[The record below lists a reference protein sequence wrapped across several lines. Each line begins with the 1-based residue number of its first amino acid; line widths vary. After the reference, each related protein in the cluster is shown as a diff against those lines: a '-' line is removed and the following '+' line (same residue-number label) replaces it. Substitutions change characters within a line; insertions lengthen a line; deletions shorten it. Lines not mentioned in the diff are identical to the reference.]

1 MTVRD
6 NWSIYNCAQFLLEL
20 YTLIQIYL
28 LSVTGVNRNGISS
41 TLTGIL
47 ARHNARV
54 LDIGQ
59 AVIHDSLS
67 LGVLVGLDSKAQIEI
82 IESDCKKAFDSLSLQ
97 VRSQFISG
105 EDYQSWVEQH
115 GQQKHVLT
123 LLAREIS
130 ADALAQVTTTLAGH
144 GLDIYHITRLTGRIP
159 VESLGNGAQA
169 CIEILVRGGVAD
181 ESAFREELMGL
192 AAHLDVDL
200 AYQRDDLY
208 RRNRRLVVFDMD
220 STLIK
225 QEVIDEL
232 AKEAG
237 VGEQVSRVTERAMAG
252 EIDFDESLRERV
264 ALLKG
269 LSESALLKVAERLEL
284 NDGAER
290 LMQRLNQLGMK
301 TAILSGG
308 FSFFGETLR
317 QRLNMDY
324 LYANELEIVDGRLTG
339 RVSGEIVNGEC
350 KARLLGEIAR
360 RESLVLEQVIAV
372 GDGANDLPMLGKA
385 GLGIAFHAK
394 PLVRQ
399 TASHALSHLGLDAIL
414 YLMGYSDADNP
425 KG

>member
-1 MTVRD
+1 M
-6 NWSIYNCAQFLLEL
+6 
-20 YTLIQIYL
+20 IQIHL
-28 LSVTGVNRNGISS
+28 LSVNGLNRNGISS
-41 TLTGIL
+41 ALTGIL
-47 ARHNARV
+47 ARQGARV

-67 LGVLVGLDSKAQIEI
+67 LGVLIGLDSDADIQLIEA
-82 IESDCKKAFDSLSLQ
+82 ECRKDFDALGLK
-97 VRSQFISG
+97 VRSQSISLG
-105 EDYQSWVEQH
+105 DYQSWVAQQ

-130 ADALAQVTTTLAGH
+130 AEVLAEVTSMLASQ
-144 GLDIYHITRLTGRIP
+144 GLDIYHVTRLTGRIP
-159 VESLGNGAQA
+159 IESLDNGAQA
-169 CIEILVRGGVAD
+169 CIEILVRGSVEN
-181 ESAFREELMGL
+181 ESGFQQQLMEL
-192 AAHLDVDL
+192 ATHLDVDL

-237 VGEQVSRVTERAMAG
+237 VGGQVSLVTERAMLG

-264 ALLKG
+264 ALLEG
-269 LSESALLKVAERLEL
+269 LPESALQKVADRIEL
-284 NDGAER
+284 NHGAER
-290 LMQRLNQLGMK
+290 LMNRLNHLGMK

-308 FSFFGETLR
+308 FSYFAEELK

-324 LYANELEIVDGRLTG
+324 FHANQLEIVDGKLTG
-339 RVSGEIVNGEC
+339 KVIGEIVNGSC
-350 KARLLGEIAR
+350 KARLLAEIAAK
-360 RESLVLEQVIAV
+360 EGLVLEQVIAV

-394 PLVRQ
+394 PLVREN
-399 TASHALSHLGLDAIL
+399 ASHSLSRLGLDAIL
-414 YLMGYSDADNP
+414 YLMGYSDTDHP
-425 KG
+425 KI

>member
-1 MTVRD
+1 M
-6 NWSIYNCAQFLLEL
+6 
-20 YTLIQIYL
+20 IQIYL

-41 TLTGIL
+41 ALTGIL
-47 ARHNARV
+47 ARQGARV

-67 LGVLVGLDSKAQIEI
+67 LGVLIGLDADADIRLIE
-82 IESDCKKAFDSLSLQ
+82 EECRKDFDALALK
-97 VRSQFISG
+97 VRSQSISLD
-105 EDYQSWVEQH
+105 DYQSWVEQH

-130 ADALAQVTTTLAGH
+130 AEVLAQVTSMLAGH
-144 GLDIYHITRLTGRIP
+144 DLDIYHITRLTGRIP
-159 VESLGNGAQA
+159 IENLDNGAQA
-169 CIEILVRGGVAD
+169 CIEFLVRGSVGN
-181 ESAFREELMGL
+181 ESGFQQELMEL
-192 AAHLDVDL
+192 ATHLDVDL

-237 VGEQVSRVTERAMAG
+237 VGEQVSLVTERAMLG

-264 ALLKG
+264 GLLKG
-269 LSESALLKVAERLEL
+269 LPESALKKVADRIEL
-284 NDGAER
+284 NLGAER
-290 LMQRLNQLGMK
+290 LMTRLNQLGMK

-308 FSFFGETLR
+308 FSYFAEELR

-324 LYANELEIVDGRLTG
+324 FHANKLEILDGKLTG
-339 RVSGEIVNGEC
+339 KVLGEIVNGSC
-350 KARLLGEIAR
+350 KARLLAEIAAK
-360 RESLVLEQVIAV
+360 EGLVLEQVIAV
-372 GDGANDLPMLGKA
+372 GDGANDLEMLGKA

-394 PLVRQ
+394 PLVREN
-399 TASHALSHLGLDAIL
+399 ASHSLSRLGLDAIL
-414 YLMGYSDADNP
+414 YLMGYSDADHP
-425 KG
+425 KT